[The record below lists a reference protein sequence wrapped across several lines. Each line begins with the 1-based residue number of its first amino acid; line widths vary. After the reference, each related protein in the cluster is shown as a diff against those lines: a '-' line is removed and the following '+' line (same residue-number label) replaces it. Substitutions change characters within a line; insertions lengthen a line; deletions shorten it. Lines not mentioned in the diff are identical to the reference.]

1 MWCVS
6 APPWGAP
13 AGHVSRFCFSPRPC
27 PDLWGFSPC
36 FVSSALRREVE
47 CLTQE
52 QSEARKQSEK
62 DRAALLSQM
71 KVFEAELEEQLSRH
85 EACAKQAEELSALRQ
100 QMAALDKHLRSQRQ
114 FMDVSI
120 LTKCACV
127 PERRPCS
134 VSVRDTVLG
143 LARGRGVVAGSL

>member
-1 MWCVS
+1 MCS
-6 APPWGAP
+6 L
-13 AGHVSRFCFSPRPC
+13 SRRPC
-27 PDLWGFSPC
+27 RVGHLPC
-36 FVSSALRREVE
+36 MFHTSALVQVPTLIRGALLPVFFVSSALRREVE

-52 QSEARKQSEK
+52 QLEARKQSEK

-85 EACAKQAEELSALRQ
+85 EACAKQAEELSGLRQ

-120 LTKCACV
+120 LNTLCLC
-127 PERRPCS
+127 PW
-134 VSVRDTVLG
+134 TL
-143 LARGRGVVAGSL
+143 SLQH